1 MLSNL
6 QSRIQGVIPGVVL
19 SSTVAMAAM
28 FLATQYTAPV
38 MLFALLLGMAFNFV
52 DRDGKFIA
60 GINFMSRTV
69 LRVGVALLGARITF
83 AQILEL
89 GPYAVLIVLVSL
101 VSTIGVGILT
111 ARLIGR
117 TLSFGVLTG
126 GAVGICGASA
136 ALALTSVLPKGES
149 GIVERDTVFTV
160 VAVTV
165 FSTVAMITYPMFTQ
179 LAGMSDQVAGI
190 FLGATI
196 HDVAQVVGA
205 GYTVSEQ
212 TGDIAT
218 VIKLLRVAMLVPVI
232 GVVVLFSLRARK
244 DAPRGS
250 VPVPWFL
257 FGFVALAVL
266 NSLGV
271 IPVATA
277 LVLSD
282 ASKWALVAAIAALG
296 MKTLLGEI
304 VTVGPRALAI
314 VLIETLWIAGFVWLL
329 TRALPL

>member
-1 MLSNL
+1 MPTNLS
-6 QSRIQGVIPGVVL
+6 SRIQEVMPGVVL

-28 FLATQYTAPV
+28 FLAKEYTAPV
-38 MLFALLLGMAFNFV
+38 MLFSLLLGMAFNFI
-52 DRDGKFIA
+52 DRDGKFIS

-69 LRVGVALLGARITF
+69 LRVGVGLLGARITF
-83 AQILEL
+83 SQILEL
-89 GPYAVLIVLVSL
+89 GPNAVLIVLISL
-101 VSTIGVGILT
+101 VSTIGIGILV
-111 ARLIGR
+111 ARFIGR
-117 TLSFGVLTG
+117 TLSFGILTG

-136 ALALTSVLPKGES
+136 ALAITSVLPRGKD

-165 FSTVAMITYPMFTQ
+165 FSTVAMVTYPMFTQ
-179 LAGMSDQVAGI
+179 IAGMSDEVAGI

-218 VIKLLRVAMLVPVI
+218 VIKLLRVAMLIPVI
-232 GVVVLFSLRARK
+232 GLILLFVLRMRK
-244 DAPRGS
+244 EAPSGS
-250 VPVPWFL
+250 IHVPWFL
-257 FGFVALAVL
+257 FGFITLAAL

-271 IPVATA
+271 IPTTVALGLA
-277 LVLSD
+277 G

-314 VLIETLWIAGFVWLL
+314 VLIETLWIACVVWLL
-329 TRALPL
+329 THVMSF